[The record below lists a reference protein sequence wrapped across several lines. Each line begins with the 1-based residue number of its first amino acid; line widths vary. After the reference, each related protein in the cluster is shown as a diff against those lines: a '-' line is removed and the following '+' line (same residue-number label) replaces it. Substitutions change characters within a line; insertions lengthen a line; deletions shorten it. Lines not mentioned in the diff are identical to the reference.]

1 MDIEVQNTAAE
12 SLYEALEVASAEEV
26 RVLLAVQ
33 SFGEGYALMRELAS
47 EEYVP
52 NFRMVFSGE
61 HLTAA
66 LTAEAWDVLICRI
79 DTPVFEMDSLLSLVQ
94 AFQSNRP
101 SVPPMLIFAIAPDNY
116 PLEEAIDL
124 IKSGVTDIIPLSN
137 KARLRASLRREKVRF
152 AQITPTVTGTSAAV
166 AVNGYH
172 TSDEIEVVSVDKSDD
187 IVQQGNAQRY
197 DTERF
202 AEFLRYS
209 REIVSLLDAEGNVLY
224 HSPVFYELFGYQP
237 SEIVGFHASQTVHP
251 DDRSAIF
258 DALKIVFSAED
269 AQASAIFRAKIAATG
284 EYRFMEG
291 MATNRLHIPEIRAII
306 VNTRDITERAGIEG
320 ALRESEQQYKTLVDS
335 LSEGIIITDAEDKFI
350 FANPAAEQAFGV
362 ERGQLV
368 GRYIKEFI
376 GTEAIALVEAQNA
389 ERRIGK
395 PGRYELEIVRPNGTK
410 RWQAINS
417 APRIDENGAFT
428 GAFVIFNDVTE
439 RKNSE
444 EANVLFSQFLER
456 RIDERTEALKR
467 ANAEL
472 KHEIAERK
480 RIEEMLLQSGERL
493 NSLLKNSSD
502 VITIVEETGEI
513 SYESPATEKIFG
525 FEPFER
531 IGRSFIDRVHPDYQ
545 EDVRAFLHNIVHEPN
560 AVRTIEFL
568 HQSDIK
574 HDYEWIEVTASNQLQ
589 NAAVSGVV
597 LNSRD
602 IAARKAAEQELKRAL
617 QQEKE
622 LNDLKSR
629 FITMVSHEFRTP
641 LTVINSSAEILH
653 LSIGKMSPD
662 KQSTH
667 VERII
672 ASSGRIEQ
680 MLNDVLVLARG
691 EAGKTRAVFA
701 TLPLQPFCQEIIHEL
716 TVAAGGNERVHF
728 HFSSTTEDSP
738 HLDEKLMRSIL
749 TNLLSNALK
758 YSQDEV
764 EFVVRCTAETIEIRV
779 SDKGIGI
786 PLEDQKHIFEAFHR
800 AHNVENIKGT
810 GVGMSIVKYAV
821 DAHDGMI
828 SFVSVQNE
836 GTTFT
841 VHLPFYAD
849 VHNSV
854 IDRT

>member
-1 MDIEVQNTAAE
+1 MYIDVPNTTTDFPHETFEMASRE
-12 SLYEALEVASAEEV
+12 SL

-33 SFGEGYALMRELAS
+33 SFGEGYALMREL
-47 EEYVP
+47 EYDDEYVP
-52 NFRMVFSGE
+52 DFRMVFTGE

-66 LTAEAWDVLICRI
+66 LTAEAWDVLICRV
-79 DTPVFEMDSLLSLVQ
+79 DAPSFSMDNTLSLMRTLRAERLEQ
-94 AFQSNRP
+94 A
-101 SVPPMLIFAIAPDNY
+101 PMLLFAITPDDF
-116 PLEEAIDL
+116 PLEHGVDL
-124 IKSGVTDIIPLSN
+124 IKSGVTDIVPQSN
-137 KARLRASLRREKVRF
+137 KARLRTSLRREQATR
-152 AQITPTVTGTSAAV
+152 TLPNSNLPTTLSHSL
-166 AVNGYH
+166 NG
-172 TSDEIEVVSVDKSDD
+172 SLQPSGNLPIK
-187 IVQQGNAQRY
+187 QGAER

-202 AEFLRYS
+202 AELIKYS
-209 REIVSLLDAEGNVLY
+209 RDIVTLLDKDGNVSY
-224 HSPVFYELFGYQP
+224 HSPAFYTLLGYEP
-237 SEIVGFHASQTVHP
+237 SDILGRHALYLVHP
-251 DDRSAIF
+251 EEHTAISAV
-258 DALKIVFSAED
+258 LTEVYSAPD
-269 AQASAIFRAKIAATG
+269 AQATSIFRARSASG
-284 EYRFMEG
+284 EYRVMEG
-291 MATNRLHIPEIRAII
+291 IATNRLHIPEIQAVI
-306 VNTRDITERAGIEG
+306 VNSRDITERSGIED

-335 LSEGIIITDAEDKFI
+335 LSEGIIITDADDKVT
-350 FANPAAEQAFGV
+350 FANPAAEDAFGV
-362 ERGQLV
+362 GRGQLA

-376 GTEAIALVEAQNA
+376 SAGSTELVEQQNI
-389 ERRIGK
+389 ERRNGK
-395 PGRYELEIVRPNGTK
+395 SGRYELEIIRPNGTK

-417 APRIDENGAFT
+417 APRLDEQGTFA
-428 GAFVIFNDVTE
+428 GSFVIINDITE
-439 RKNSE
+439 RKNNE

-502 VITIVEETGEI
+502 VITIVEEEGEI

-531 IGRSFIDRVHPDYQ
+531 IGQNFLHRVHPDYQ
-545 EDVRAFLHNIVHEPN
+545 EMVRVFLYNIIHEPDTI
-560 AVRTIEFL
+560 RTIEFL

-589 NAAVSGVV
+589 NLAVGGIV

-653 LSIGKMSPD
+653 LGAGKMPSE
-662 KQSTH
+662 KQTAH
-667 VERII
+667 IERIMS
-672 ASSGRIEQ
+672 SSGRIEQ

-701 TLPLQPFCQEIIHEL
+701 QMNLKDFCQEIIHEL
-716 TVAAGGNERVHF
+716 AVANGGVERIRF
-728 HFSSTTEDSP
+728 TYTSATKDLP
-738 HLDEKLMRSIL
+738 RLDAKLMRSIV

-758 YSQDEV
+758 YSKDEV
-764 EFVVRCTAETIEIRV
+764 EFVVECTDEEIMMSV

-786 PLEDQKHIFEAFHR
+786 PQEDQKHVFEAFHR
-800 AHNVENIKGT
+800 AQNVENIKGT

-828 SFVSVQNE
+828 SFSSVENQ

-841 VHLPFYAD
+841 VKLPFRAD
-849 VHNSV
+849 IQNSV
-854 IDRT
+854 IDRI

>member
-1 MDIEVQNTAAE
+1 MDIEVQNTAIDSSFDTIE
-12 SLYEALEVASAEEV
+12 LASMEEL

-47 EEYVP
+47 EDYVP
-52 NFRMVFSGE
+52 NFRMVFTVE
-61 HLTAA
+61 HLSAA
-66 LTAEAWDVLICRI
+66 LTAEAWDILICRI
-79 DTPVFEMDSLLSLVQ
+79 GTPAFAMDALLSMVQ
-94 AFQSNRP
+94 VVRGSHAS
-101 SVPPMLIFAIAPDNY
+101 SLPMLVFAIAPDNY

-124 IKSGVTDIIPLSN
+124 IKSGVTDIIPISN
-137 KARLRASLRREKVRF
+137 KARLRSSLRREKVLFDAVRS
-152 AQITPTVTGTSAAV
+152 ATVAADSTFSA
-166 AVNGYH
+166 NGYH
-172 TSDEIEVVSVDKSDD
+172 FTDNHISDSLGVTDTEKHRD
-187 IVQQGNAQRY
+187 IY
-197 DTERF
+197 DTQEYYTERF

-209 REIVSLLDAEGNVLY
+209 SEIVSLLDETGNVMY
-224 HSPVFYELFGYQP
+224 HSPSFYALFGYQP
-237 SEIVGFHASQTVHP
+237 PEILGFHTLHIIHP
-251 DDRSAIF
+251 DDHATMSE
-258 DALKIVFSAED
+258 ALAMVFSAPD
-269 AQASAIFRAKIAATG
+269 AQSTAIFRARTSTG
-284 EYRFMEG
+284 EYRVMEG
-291 MATNRLHIPEIRAII
+291 IATNRLHIPAIRAII

-320 ALRESEQQYKTLVDS
+320 ALRESEQQYKILVDS
-335 LSEGIIITDAEDKFI
+335 LSEGIIITDTEDKFI

-362 ERGQLV
+362 EPGQLV

-376 GTEAIALVEAQNA
+376 SAEAMAAVEAQNA
-389 ERRIGK
+389 ERRNGK
-395 PGRYELEIVRPNGTK
+395 AGRYELEITRPNGTK

-417 APRIDENGAFT
+417 APRIDEHGVFT
-428 GAFVIFNDVTE
+428 GAFVIINDVTE

-502 VITIVEETGEI
+502 VITIVEESGEI

-531 IGRSFIDRVHPDYQ
+531 IGRSFLDRVHPDYQ

-653 LSIGKMSPD
+653 LSMGKMSPD
-662 KQSTH
+662 KQIVH
-667 VERII
+667 VDRII

-701 TLPLQPFCQEIIHEL
+701 ALSLQPFCQEIIHEL
-716 TVAAGGNERVHF
+716 TVAAGGTERVRF
-728 HFSSTTEDSP
+728 HFSSTTEDLP

-764 EFVVRCTAETIEIRV
+764 EFVVKCTTETIEIRV

-786 PLEDQKHIFEAFHR
+786 PQEDQKHIFEAFHR

-810 GVGMSIVKYAV
+810 GV
-821 DAHDGMI
+821 
-828 SFVSVQNE
+828 
-836 GTTFT
+836 
-841 VHLPFYAD
+841 
-849 VHNSV
+849 
-854 IDRT
+854 